1 MRVLRSNKDSLMAM
15 LEAFVYDPLISWR
28 LLVLPQFEFGRID
41 NPETDIHD
49 SIAEVD
55 TPSEMIRVAN
65 DSDEG
70 AQLLDDSDNHNKD
83 IASGVPKSVAIAA
96 SMAATMDP
104 RRRQSVVGPL
114 PTFSDPD
121 NPSEE
126 NPAVVQEDNLN
137 ARYAL

>member
-1 MRVLRSNKDSLMAM
+1 M
-15 LEAFVYDPLISWR
+15 YDPLISWR
-28 LLVLPQFEFGRID
+28 LLVLPQFEFDRID

>member
-28 LLVLPQFEFGRID
+28 LLVLPQFEFDRID